1 MPSGLAWARGV
12 VFPCGVLRQQN
23 PGVPARRQLGK
34 CAQRWKDR
42 AAPEH
47 PAHVAAVCGTTAAAG
62 GMQEAATAC
71 GNQNKGKCHREV
83 TRHPKEGTA
92 MAAAHDAISP
102 LPWWKEPTKDQWL
115 AFGAAWMGWTLDAF
129 DFTMFLLIMVP
140 ISQEFH
146 VPLTSVA
153 FVLSVTLWLRLV
165 GAVGS
170 GWLADRV
177 GRKIPLMISI
187 LWYSL
192 ANFAA
197 GFSPTFTYLF
207 LFRALLGLGMGAE
220 WPAGSALAM
229 ETWPVRSRGFMGGVL
244 QGSWGIGFM
253 LSSGIYGLFYS
264 YIGWRGMLWVG
275 VLPALSVFYV
285 RRFVKEP
292 PIWLENRRRQRTE
305 KREVRAPLFSI
316 FKPGVLANT
325 LTACAWMAGG
335 FVAYY
340 SVNALFATHLQK
352 DLHLSPGL
360 VATPIFFANLGLFLS
375 SCGWGWLADKV
386 GRRSAI
392 IIPALIALPL
402 APLYLLSSNFL
413 WIALGFIAQGMRA
426 GGGMQGQMAPYLNE
440 RFPTEVRATASAFCY
455 HQAAIWGGFVPLVLT
470 LLAAHFGT
478 GLAVMM
484 IIGTWLGCAAWATAA
499 FYGPET
505 KGKIL
510 VPDLVLA

>member
-1 MPSGLAWARGV
+1 
-12 VFPCGVLRQQN
+12 
-23 PGVPARRQLGK
+23 
-34 CAQRWKDR
+34 
-42 AAPEH
+42 
-47 PAHVAAVCGTTAAAG
+47 
-62 GMQEAATAC
+62 
-71 GNQNKGKCHREV
+71 
-83 TRHPKEGTA
+83 

-192 ANFAA
+192 SNFAA

-285 RRFVKEP
+285 RKFVKEP
-292 PIWLENRRRQRTE
+292 PVWLENRRRQRAE
-305 KREVRAPLFSI
+305 QREVHAPLISI
-316 FKPGVLANT
+316 FKPRVLGNT
-325 LTACAWMAGG
+325 LTACVWMAGG
-335 FVAYY
+335 MIAYY

-352 DLHLSPGL
+352 DLGLSPRL
-360 VATPIFFANLGLFLS
+360 VATPIFFANLALFLS
-375 SCGWGWLADKV
+375 SCGWGWVADRF
-386 GRRSAI
+386 GRRWAI

-402 APLYLLSSNFL
+402 APLYLLSTNFL
-413 WIALGFIAQGMRA
+413 WIAIGFIAQGTCA
-426 GGGMQGQMAPYLNE
+426 GGGMHGQMAPYLNE

-455 HQAAIWGGFVPLVLT
+455 HQAAVVAGFVPLLLT

-478 GLAVMM
+478 GLAAMM
-484 IIGTWLGCAAWATAA
+484 IAGTWIGCVAWALAA

-505 KGKIL
+505 KGKAL
-510 VPDLVLA
+510 VPDLMLA